1 MWLFFRYIKNLPL
14 HMVIIERE
22 LQIKKPLRSEKQ
34 ANKEDF
40 FNTTDIPIL
49 CLFLKNIPNLSLLLF
64 EEGILFY

>member
-1 MWLFFRYIKNLPL
+1 
-14 HMVIIERE
+14 MVIIERE